1 MVVSIFQTRNHKI
14 ESATKHGSAY
24 CVLHDTHNT
33 RSDMSP
39 RYLINGHIACPDRV
53 QRQVHVIL
61 GPVDLGEE
69 WSVGL
74 KRNIITYQPSVNN
87 VFRITRRMG
96 LLLLFFKSGQLIG
109 VGVIN

>member
-74 KRNIITYQPSVNN
+74 K
-87 VFRITRRMG
+87 
-96 LLLLFFKSGQLIG
+96 
-109 VGVIN
+109 